1 MKIFI
6 NQDHNLLPDCA
17 FGLYVCCENCMSG
30 FSACVLNMSKSAIFL
45 FRSMPNGNWL
55 FSTASLSLVNNSLVH
70 ELGVMAAVVLHVNA
84 TYDTHHSAQKLVY
97 EKGQSVMGGK
107 LFPSYT
113 GRSAKIKTFDQGI
126 SEWTYFFNLAKP
138 FQRYLNFSA
147 PKSVFLDKTQR
158 KVRYLEW
165 HQKDFF

>member
-17 FGLYVCCENCMSG
+17 FGPYVRCENCVSG
-30 FSACVLNMSKSAIFL
+30 FSAFVLNMSKSGNIL

-55 FSTASLSLVNNSLVH
+55 FSSASLPLVDNSLGH

-84 TYDTHHSAQKLVY
+84 TYDTQHSALKLVY

-107 LFPSYT
+107 LFHSYI
-113 GRSAKIKTFDQGI
+113 GRSAKIKTFDLGGFRI
-126 SEWTYFFNLAKP
+126 DLFFQFGQAVPEIFEL
-138 FQRYLNFSA
+138 
-147 PKSVFLDKTQR
+147 
-158 KVRYLEW
+158 
-165 HQKDFF
+165 

>member
-17 FGLYVCCENCMSG
+17 FGLYVCCENCMSC
-30 FSACVLNMSKSAIFL
+30 FSAFVLNMSKSAIFL

-84 TYDTHHSAQKLVY
+84 TYDTHHSA
-97 EKGQSVMGGK
+97 
-107 LFPSYT
+107 
-113 GRSAKIKTFDQGI
+113 
-126 SEWTYFFNLAKP
+126 
-138 FQRYLNFSA
+138 
-147 PKSVFLDKTQR
+147 
-158 KVRYLEW
+158 
-165 HQKDFF
+165 